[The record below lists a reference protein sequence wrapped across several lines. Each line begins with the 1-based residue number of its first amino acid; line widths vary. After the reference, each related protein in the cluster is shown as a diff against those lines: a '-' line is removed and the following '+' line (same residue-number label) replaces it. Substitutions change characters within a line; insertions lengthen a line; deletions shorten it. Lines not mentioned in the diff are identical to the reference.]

1 MHEKPD
7 ATAIE
12 NEQEISLL
20 DVLNFLGRYKKTI
33 LGVAFIAGTL
43 AAVVAMRMPNVYT
56 ARIKIIPPAQVQLIQ
71 SVLES
76 ERFKANLAQQYNSNG
91 GKNEARGQSTMIA
104 RIKAGKEGVMEVE
117 VDDVDPKRA
126 AALANAY
133 SEELDKFIVSMG
145 LTDAARQRN
154 KIELRIKN
162 LQGRLDIENKKLKD
176 AEKKLPVNMLA
187 GEKEKRENIAQL
199 RAQLDFI
206 LEVDAVNPKIM
217 PSLDRLREQLD
228 HQSQSTSIEIIR
240 TISRVDQDYLEEFEQ
255 ARYLEA
261 SVELLQNREALLKL
275 DEQINKTRVLDMAT
289 VPERKSKPRRLLIVG
304 TTMLAAAFLTIL
316 LMLLKEWFVSVRK
329 QEHQAAPA

>member
-91 GKNEARGQSTMIA
+91 DRNETRGQSTMVA

-133 SEELDKFIVSMG
+133 SEELDRFIVSMG

-154 KIELRIKN
+154 KIELRIQN
-162 LQGRLDIENKKLKD
+162 LQGRLDIENKKLKE
-176 AEKKLPVNMLA
+176 AEKKLPVNMLTA
-187 GEKEKRENIAQL
+187 EKEKRGNIAQL

-228 HQSQSTSIEIIR
+228 HQSQSTSVEIIR

-255 ARYLEA
+255 AKYLEA

-275 DEQINKTRVLDMAT
+275 DEQINKTRVLDQAT